1 MNKTNAN
8 KIAKVIGKILNA
20 DCSVYDFDD
29 ETLYIHTGENMVSFD
44 GLMEV
49 KKLYN
54 IEGINVDD
62 ECEGFIILQIDLR
75 TEEERQAD
83 EELGKELFSN
93 QILTQ

>member
-1 MNKTNAN
+1 MC
-8 KIAKVIGKILNA
+8 IR
-20 DCSVYDFDD
+20 DR
-29 ETLYIHTGENMVSFD
+29 
-44 GLMEV
+44 
-49 KKLYN
+49 